1 MSNTISVQDSY
12 RNYLEQKKY
21 GDTTGAVD
29 FSGADETQK
38 TQKWDAVFVDKDD
51 NGLNMDS
58 FLKLMVTQLTNQ
70 DFMNPVDDTQFV
82 TQMAQF
88 STLQAMS
95 EMSSNMKNNYM
106 LSLIGQEV
114 TCAKFNVSGNLVKET
129 GKVERVTLA
138 DDEFALYVNGEKFTL
153 SQIMELGKAPEKT
166 DTDNKA
172 DDSTDGEDAG
182 SQEPDD
188 NKQTET
194 V

>member
-88 STLQAMS
+88 STLQ
-95 EMSSNMKNNYM
+95 
-106 LSLIGQEV
+106 IGRAHV
-114 TCAKFNVSGNLVKET
+114 
-129 GKVERVTLA
+129 
-138 DDEFALYVNGEKFTL
+138 
-153 SQIMELGKAPEKT
+153 
-166 DTDNKA
+166 
-172 DDSTDGEDAG
+172 
-182 SQEPDD
+182 
-188 NKQTET
+188 
-194 V
+194 